1 MLQVLNRDYK
11 QTINEI
17 DSEFPNNRYA
27 IRMDS
32 FEDNSGCVLVIST
45 SKDSDKE
52 FTDFVRKNSKSMNII
67 VGGVYSAGDSYSI
80 NYK

>member
-1 MLQVLNRDYK
+1 
-11 QTINEI
+11 
-17 DSEFPNNRYA
+17 
-27 IRMDS
+27 MDS